1 MPLWADTFIIVILL
15 QSTPHTLLPRILTP
29 TTTEVVVGDQEE
41 VAVVVVGDPEEV
53 VAVVVPEEVAVVP
66 EEVAAVVPEEV
77 AAVAPEVVE
86 ADQEEVVVA
95 TLEVEAEDQA
105 MPQAVHTSITAQFQQ
120 LQQRQ

>member
-53 VAVVVPEEVAVVP
+53 VAVVVPEEVA
-66 EEVAAVVPEEV
+66 
-77 AAVAPEVVE
+77 AVAPEVVE

-95 TLEVEAEDQA
+95 TLEVEAEDQDLTVVQA
-105 MPQAVHTSITAQFQQ
+105 ILQAVHTSITAQFQQ

>member
-1 MPLWADTFIIVILL
+1 MPSWADTFIIVILL
-15 QSTPHTLLPRILTP
+15 QSTPRTLLPRILTP

-66 EEVAAVVPEEV
+66 EEVAAV
-77 AAVAPEVVE
+77 APEVVE

-95 TLEVEAEDQA
+95 TLEVEAEDQDLTVVQA
-105 MPQAVHTSITAQFQQ
+105 ILQAVHTSITAQFQQ

>member
-66 EEVAAVVPEEV
+66 EEVAAV
-77 AAVAPEVVE
+77 APEVVE